1 MEEITLRRV
10 ETQGKQITG
19 EIVRGG
25 AVVAKTVEL
34 AWKDNARRISCIPI
48 GTYTVVK
55 RTSNKY
61 GNHFHL
67 INVPGRNMILIHSG
81 NYYSDSL
88 GCIIVGSDHK
98 DIDKDGLVDVVNS
111 KATLSRM
118 FTTFPD
124 RFKMVIKNG

>member
-1 MEEITLRRV
+1 MEEITLRRLA
-10 ETQGKQITG
+10 TQGKQITG
-19 EIVRGG
+19 EIIRGG

-67 INVPGRNMILIHSG
+67 INVPSRNMILIHSG

-124 RFKMVIKNG
+124 RFKIVIKNG

>member
-1 MEEITLRRV
+1 MEEITLRRLA
-10 ETQGKQITG
+10 TQGKQITG
-19 EIVRGG
+19 EIIRGG
-25 AVVAKTVEL
+25 AVVAKTIEL
-34 AWKDNARRISCIPI
+34 EWKNNARRISCIPI

-67 INVPGRNMILIHSG
+67 INVPGRDMILIHSG

-98 DIDKDGLVDVVNS
+98 DIDKDGMVDVVNS

-124 RFKMVIKNG
+124 RFKLVIKNG

>member
-1 MEEITLRRV
+1 MEEVILRRLA
-10 ETQGKQITG
+10 TQGKQITG
-19 EIVRGG
+19 EIVRAGT
-25 AVVAKTVEL
+25 VVAKTIEL
-34 AWKDNARRISCIPI
+34 EWKNNARRISCIPI

-61 GNHFHL
+61 GQHFHL

-124 RFKMVIKNG
+124 RFKLLVKNG

>member
-1 MEEITLRRV
+1 MEEITLRRLA
-10 ETQGKQITG
+10 TQGKQITG
-19 EIVRGG
+19 EIVRAGT
-25 AVVAKTVEL
+25 VVAKTIEL
-34 AWKDNARRISCIPI
+34 EWKNNARRISCIPI

-67 INVPGRNMILIHSG
+67 INVPGRDMILIHSG
-81 NYYSDSL
+81 NYHSDSL

-124 RFKMVIKNG
+124 RFKLLVKNG

>member
-1 MEEITLRRV
+1 MEEITLRRLA
-10 ETQGKQITG
+10 TQGKQITG
-19 EIVRGG
+19 EIVRAGK
-25 AVVAKTVEL
+25 VVAKTIEL
-34 AWKDNARRISCIPI
+34 EWKNNARRISCIPI

-61 GNHFHL
+61 GQHFHL
-67 INVPGRNMILIHSG
+67 INVPGRDMILIHSG

-88 GCIIVGSDHK
+88 GCIIVGDKHT
-98 DIDKDGLVDVVNS
+98 DIDGDGLVDVVNS

-124 RFKMVIKNG
+124 RFKLVIKNG

>member
-1 MEEITLRRV
+1 MEEITLRRLA
-10 ETQGKQITG
+10 TQGKQITG
-19 EIVRGG
+19 EIIRAGT
-25 AVVAKTVEL
+25 VVAKTIEL
-34 AWKDNARRISCIPI
+34 AWKNNARRISCIPI

-67 INVPGRNMILIHSG
+67 INVPGRDMILIHSG

-88 GCIIVGSDHK
+88 GCIIVGSEHK
-98 DIDKDGLVDVVNS
+98 DIDKDGMVDVVNS

-124 RFKMVIKNG
+124 RFKLVIKNG

>member
-1 MEEITLRRV
+1 MEEITLRRLA
-10 ETQGKQITG
+10 TQGKQITG
-19 EIVRGG
+19 EIIRAGT
-25 AVVAKTVEL
+25 VVAKTIEL
-34 AWKDNARRISCIPI
+34 EWKNNARRISCIPI

-61 GNHFHL
+61 GQHFHL
-67 INVPGRNMILIHSG
+67 INVPGRDMILIHSG

-98 DIDKDGLVDVVNS
+98 DIDKDGLVDVINS
-111 KATLSRM
+111 KATLNKM

-124 RFKMVIKNG
+124 RFKLTVKNG

>member
-1 MEEITLRRV
+1 MEEITLRRLA
-10 ETQGKQITG
+10 TQGKQITG
-19 EIVRGG
+19 EIIRAGT
-25 AVVAKTVEL
+25 VVAKTIEL
-34 AWKDNARRISCIPI
+34 EWKDNARRISCIPI

-67 INVPGRNMILIHSG
+67 INVPGRDMILIHSG

-98 DIDKDGLVDVVNS
+98 DIDKDGMVDVVNS

-124 RFKMVIKNG
+124 RFKLVIKNG

>member
-1 MEEITLRRV
+1 MEEITLRRLA
-10 ETQGKQITG
+10 TQGKQITG
-19 EIVRGG
+19 EIIRAGT
-25 AVVAKTVEL
+25 VVAKTIEL
-34 AWKDNARRISCIPI
+34 EWKNNARRISCIPV

-61 GNHFHL
+61 GQHFHL
-67 INVPGRNMILIHSG
+67 INVPGRDMILIHSG

-118 FTTFPD
+118 FTTFAD
-124 RFKMVIKNG
+124 RFKLVIKNG

>member
-1 MEEITLRRV
+1 MEEITLRRLA
-10 ETQGKQITG
+10 TQGKQITG
-19 EIVRGG
+19 EIIRGG
-25 AVVAKTVEL
+25 AVVAKTIEL
-34 AWKDNARRISCIPI
+34 EWKNNARRISCIPI

-67 INVPGRNMILIHSG
+67 INVPGRDMILIHSG

-118 FTTFPD
+118 FTIFPD
-124 RFKMVIKNG
+124 RFKLVIKNG

>member
-1 MEEITLRRV
+1 MEEITLRRLA
-10 ETQGKQITG
+10 TQGKQITG
-19 EIVRGG
+19 EIVRAGT
-25 AVVAKTVEL
+25 VVAKTIEL
-34 AWKDNARRISCIPI
+34 EWKNNARRISCIPI
-48 GTYTVVK
+48 GTYSVVK

-67 INVPGRNMILIHSG
+67 INVPGRDMILIHSG

-88 GCIIVGSDHK
+88 GCIIVGSEHK

-124 RFKMVIKNG
+124 RFKIVIKNG

>member
-1 MEEITLRRV
+1 MEEITLRRLA
-10 ETQGKQITG
+10 TQGKQITG
-19 EIVRGG
+19 EIVRAGT
-25 AVVAKTVEL
+25 VVAKTIEL
-34 AWKDNARRISCIPI
+34 EWKNNARRISCIPI

-67 INVPGRNMILIHSG
+67 LNVPGRNMILIHSG
-81 NYYSDSL
+81 NYHSDSL

-111 KATLSRM
+111 KATLSSM
-118 FTTFPD
+118 FTAFPD
-124 RFKMVIKNG
+124 RFKLVIKNG